1 MNRAREVLL
10 KKEIADHIHS
20 WRFNILIA
28 LIALTATASMVT
40 VAQTIR
46 DVLAKASDQPFGEV
60 FVFLQMLTASN
71 GRLPSF
77 LAFVTFLAPL
87 LGIAMTFDAISS
99 ERQKGTLLRLLAQPL
114 YRDDIILAKWLSSLF
129 VMTVFFLALGFFVI
143 GLGILIFGL
152 PPSFEEV
159 LRIVVFLVV
168 TALYVAVWMSLGILF
183 SLVFRQGATS
193 VLAALAMWLFF
204 TLFYPMIV
212 DVVAPVKQTGTPD
225 EIFSSIAWH
234 QGLSRLSPATIYDEA
249 TTTLLTPSVRAL
261 GPLSLEQLVGAIPT
275 PLPFLESL
283 LLIWPQIVGLLAM
296 SVILFAISFT
306 LFMRQDIR
314 STRA

>member
-1 MNRAREVLL
+1 LNRAREVLL

>member
-46 DVLAKASDQPFGEV
+46 DVLSKASDQPFGEV

-234 QGLSRLSPATIYDEA
+234 QGLSRLSPATLYDEA